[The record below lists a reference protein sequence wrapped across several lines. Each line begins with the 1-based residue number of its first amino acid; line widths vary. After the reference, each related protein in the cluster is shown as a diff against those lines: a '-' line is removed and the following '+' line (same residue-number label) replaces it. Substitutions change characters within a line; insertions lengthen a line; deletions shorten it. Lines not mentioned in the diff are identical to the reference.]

1 MADNIP
7 LEFENMGEY
16 HRTVLQ
22 QLIDNNALL
31 RVMLDYE
38 VEKHAFRAAAENGFE
53 EVNQESLEEKKRQI
67 NKEMLDKIREY
78 KLHALAEISLKG
90 YNVYIEKNIYYNYHF
105 INFYLP

>member
-1 MADNIP
+1 MAENIP
-7 LEFENMGEY
+7 LEFENIGQY

-38 VEKHAFRAAAENGFE
+38 VEKHVFRATSQNGYE
-53 EVNQESLEEKKRQI
+53 ELTEEALEEKKKQI

-78 KLHALAEISLKG
+78 KLHALAEISMK
-90 YNVYIEKNIYYNYHF
+90 K
-105 INFYLP
+105 

>member
-7 LEFENMGEY
+7 LEFENIGEY

-38 VEKHAFRAAAENGFE
+38 VEKHAYRTAAESGME
-53 EVNQESLEEKKRQI
+53 EITEEQLEEKKREI
-67 NKEMLDKIREY
+67 SRSMNEKIREY
-78 KLHALAEISLKG
+78 KLHALAEINLRK
-90 YNVYIEKNIYYNYHF
+90 
-105 INFYLP
+105 